1 VMKQPDGGNGRPPA
15 LAAIGISA
23 GYGEV
28 AILRELD
35 LQVGA
40 GEIVALLGA
49 NGAGKT
55 TTMLTLAGHLP
66 ARKGAVHI
74 NGTAAPTSAHARARL
89 GLAFLTEESAVFKT
103 LSVDENLRV
112 GRGNLDKALRLVPE
126 LRPLLKKKVGL
137 LSGGEQQLVALA
149 RALSGEPKVLM
160 IDELSMGLAPKIVDR
175 LLDAVCAA
183 AEDGV
188 GVLVVEQYAE
198 RILAVAHR
206 AYVMR
211 SGRIEMTG
219 ASAAIREN
227 LKEVRDIYLSSRD

>member
-1 VMKQPDGGNGRPPA
+1 MKQPGEGSGRQPA
-15 LAAIGISA
+15 LAAVGISA

-28 AILRELD
+28 SILRDLD
-35 LQVGA
+35 LHVGA

-55 TTMLTLAGHLP
+55 TTMHVLAGHLP
-66 ARKGAVHI
+66 ARKGVVHI
-74 NGTAAPTSAHARARL
+74 NGATAPTSAHARARL

-103 LSVDENLRV
+103 LSVEENLRV
-112 GRGNLDKALRLVPE
+112 GRGNPEKALQLVPE
-126 LRPLLKKKVGL
+126 LRPLVKQRVGL

-149 RALSGEPKVLM
+149 RALSGEPRVLM

-183 AEDGV
+183 AENGV

-198 RILAVAHR
+198 RILAVAHGH
-206 AYVMR
+206 M
-211 SGRIEMTG
+211 
-219 ASAAIREN
+219 
-227 LKEVRDIYLSSRD
+227 

>member
-1 VMKQPDGGNGRPPA
+1 MMKQPDEGNGRRPA
-15 LAAIGISA
+15 LAAVGVSA

-28 AILRELD
+28 SILRDLD
-35 LQVGA
+35 LHVGA

-55 TTMLTLAGHLP
+55 TTMHVLAGHLP

-74 NGTAAPTSAHARARL
+74 NGAVAPTSAHARARL

-103 LSVDENLRV
+103 LSVEENLRV
-112 GRGNLDKALRLVPE
+112 GRGNLEKALQLVPE
-126 LRPLLKKKVGL
+126 LRPLVKQRVGL

-149 RALSGEPKVLM
+149 RALSGEPRVLM

-183 AEDGV
+183 AENGV

-211 SGRIEMTG
+211 SGQIEMTG
-219 ASAAIREN
+219 TSATIREN
-227 LKEVRDIYLSSRD
+227 LKAVRDIYLSSRD